1 MKAACGGAFHCK
13 PLLFYFSPKLQPSCR
28 GLQWH
33 SWTDEQPHPLWHPIQ
48 HQGQRQWP
56 LHLQV
61 RPARIWRYAAA
72 LNVLPLS
79 QSVWWNMSVHPL
91 VNVQKCI
98 SLSLHCQYKV
108 TAGLQ
113 LHIWVL
119 HFMGWNLI
127 HTDFLLELW
136 HIPCS
141 RLVVWGLRSIQP
153 EWHILPQLLQ
163 CGSLQRHQVVLLE
176 GSKSDGYHD
185 DHDGAPGKL
194 LTESRGQGARLSSR
208 LWWTKWTISRKW
220 YIWGGT
226 CYPTVGGFSS
236 STSWSGARV
245 DAQQRTGLGE
255 FLSINQQYRYTSLDC
270 ISIRI
275 VQLRG
280 GGYGLCYRWPKHDQ
294 LLNSNRIHLLNG

>member
-1 MKAACGGAFHCK
+1 VAEPFTVSLYFFTSLPNSSLHAEGFSGTAGRTSSLTHTGTQFSTKDRDNDRCTCKCAQLASGGTQ
-13 PLLFYFSPKLQPSCR
+13 LPST
-28 GLQWH
+28 
-33 SWTDEQPHPLWHPIQ
+33 SYPP
-48 HQGQRQWP
+48 
-56 LHLQV
+56 
-61 RPARIWRYAAA
+61 
-72 LNVLPLS
+72 S

-194 LTESRGQGARLSSR
+194 LTASRGQGARLSSR

-220 YIWGGT
+220 YIWGGN

-245 DAQQRTGLGE
+245 DAQQRT
-255 FLSINQQYRYTSLDC
+255 
-270 ISIRI
+270 
-275 VQLRG
+275 VV
-280 GGYGLCYRWPKHDQ
+280 
-294 LLNSNRIHLLNG
+294 